1 MPLTPETFQNLERD
15 IEDTGKAVNTD
26 ALIEPRYGN
35 PFNSLPRAIRLLMET
50 GGWKAYSTET
60 ELLATAPTVNPSVG
74 YAFDT
79 KKMYLWNGTAWI
91 DEGLSQYSQAVN
103 FANSNKIFKP
113 VLLKSAIDF
122 NNYKEL
128 GFYYFPSGAVWDAST
143 NKPTGIS
150 YQWAYL
156 FVMPIPANV
165 VGQFVWCFNSQKM
178 AFRFCNASNVWSSWS
193 IFSDDVALTTIVK
206 AAVNVDR
213 DATFESRSI
222 NSTTPVFENLSK
234 NLFDKSIQLL
244 ANYRLNASGAVEAN
258 TNSVL
263 TQLINVKGLASIAL
277 SGMQASEA
285 AYRGYRFL
293 DANKV
298 KISNASIAPSA
309 TGAVIAVPGNAVWFQ
324 VTLKDSSD
332 SWSLDTSTLQVESGT
347 VATTYTAYVKGRL
360 KNIFGSDLLVD
371 SNQVKDITNPV
382 FSSGSK
388 NIFDKDFLIKDYVIT
403 ATGDLQYK
411 LNGYTTRLIN
421 VNELSSIAVS
431 GLQSSTVYRAYR
443 FLDVN
448 KVKKSN
454 ASIAPNLTSKVI
466 PVPAGS
472 VWFQLCIKDSSDT
485 WALDPST
492 IQIEAGTEVTS
503 FTPYVRGNLISLY
516 DADVSGGDGA
526 RSSSKAFGA
535 KYLIF
540 GDSITQTSN
549 VDGGIYD
556 QVNYFTQWPTYAYD
570 QLQMSQFRNYAKS
583 GASFRNRSLSN
594 LYQYMG
600 YQVER
605 AIANNEVT
613 DVVIVSCGTNDG
625 ITNLGDYETAMSKAT
640 KADLD
645 KTLLFEAARYSFWS
659 IREKWPNAICFYCVP
674 LQRASADTTELSPM
688 LDGLTKMAKRYGFT
702 IIDQHSESG
711 IIRDFETVGAEG
723 KFLADGLHPNTAGK
737 ILQSKYVCSKIIA
750 RMMF

>member
-1 MPLTPETFQNLERD
+1 MALPNIDDLIGAGVTEAGFKTALQQFLENVVGL
-15 IEDTGKAVNTD
+15 EAFN
-26 ALIEPRYGN
+26 GN
-35 PFNSLPRAIRLLMET
+35 
-50 GGWKAYSTET
+50 K
-60 ELLATAPTVNPSVG
+60 LANPTVVSAAINFDDYKSRG
-74 YAFDT
+74 Y
-79 KKMYLWNGTAWI
+79 
-91 DEGLSQYSQAVN
+91 
-103 FANSNKIFKP
+103 
-113 VLLKSAIDF
+113 
-122 NNYKEL
+122 
-128 GFYYFPSGAVWDAST
+128 YYFVSGTVWDAST

-150 YQWAYL
+150 NQWAYL
-156 FVMPIPANV
+156 FVMPISSTV

-178 AFRFCNASNVWSSWS
+178 AFRFCNGSNIWSAWTT
-193 IFSDDVALTTIVK
+193 FSDDVALTAIVK
-206 AAVNVDR
+206 AAVNIDR
-213 DATFESRSI
+213 DATFDSRSF
-222 NSTTPVFENLSK
+222 NATTPVFENLSK
-234 NLFDKSIQLL
+234 NIFDKSIQLL
-244 ANYRLNASGAVEAN
+244 ANYRLNASGAIEVN

-263 TQLINVKGLASIAL
+263 SQLINVKGLASIAL
-277 SGMQASEA
+277 SGMQESAA

-309 TGAVIAVPGNAVWFQ
+309 TGGVIAVPSNAEWFQ
-324 VTLKDSSD
+324 ITLKDSSD
-332 SWSLDTSTLQVESGT
+332 TWNLDTATFQVESGT
-347 VATTYTAYVKGRL
+347 AATAYTAYIKGRL
-360 KNIFGSDLLVD
+360 KNIFGANLLVD
-371 SNQVKDITNPV
+371 PAQVKDITNPV
-382 FSSGSK
+382 FSSRSK
-388 NIFDKDFLIKDYVIT
+388 NIFDKDSLIKDYRIDQ
-403 ATGDLQYK
+403 TGALEYK
-411 LNGYTTRLIN
+411 LNSVMTRLIS
-421 VNELSSIAVS
+421 VKELTSIAVS
-431 GLQSSTVYRAYR
+431 GLQASSVYRAYR

-448 KVKKSN
+448 KAKISN
-454 ASIAPNLTSKVI
+454 ASIAPSLTSKII
-466 PVPAGS
+466 PVPAGA
-472 VWFQLCIKDSSDT
+472 VWFQLCLKDSSDSWT
-485 WALDPST
+485 LDPST

-503 FTPYVRGNLISLY
+503 FTPYVRGDLLSLY
-516 DADVSGGDGA
+516 DADIGGGSSG
-526 RSSSKAFGA
+526 SSSKAFGA

-549 VDGGIYD
+549 VDGGVYD
-556 QVNYFTQWPTYAYD
+556 QVSYFTQWPTYAYD

-605 AIANNEVT
+605 AIANNEIT

-737 ILQSKYVCSKIIA
+737 ILQANYICSKIIS
-750 RMMF
+750 RMMA